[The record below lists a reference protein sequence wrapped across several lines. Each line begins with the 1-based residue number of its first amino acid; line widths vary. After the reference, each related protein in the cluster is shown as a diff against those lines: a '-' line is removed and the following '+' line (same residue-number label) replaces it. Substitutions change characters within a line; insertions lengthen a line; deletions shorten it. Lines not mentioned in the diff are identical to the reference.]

1 MTSMLRPS
9 LTIAMVAGEIS
20 GDNLGAAL
28 VREITKASPRVT
40 FVGVGGP
47 AMIKN

>member
-1 MTSMLRPS
+1 MTSMPGHS
-9 LTIAMVAGEIS
+9 LTIAMVAGETS

-28 VREITKASPRVT
+28 VKEITKASPEVT

-47 AMIKN
+47 AMIKE